1 MFAVGAAKGIC
12 TKDNADSILLSPVIN
27 TTHRV
32 TKLPVLP
39 SSRAP
44 PAVMRASRAHPSSS
58 EAWLVN
64 ENAVFTF
71 LVLTA
76 ARFGAEVLEGTR
88 RADTT
93 HRCVLAMLRG
103 HEGSVLR
110 LITDFAGV
118 VPGRQLRNAR
128 EAVRVM
134 PA

>member
-12 TKDNADSILLSPVIN
+12 TKDNADCILLSPVIN

-44 PAVMRASRAHPSSS
+44 PASSS